1 MALLF
6 CHISSGNYQLFRR
19 GKGKQLY
26 VSFLTF
32 FSMEP
37 LNILRLGAPILLPCE
52 HG

>member
-26 VSFLTF
+26 VYSKGEGKQI
-32 FSMEP
+32 SY
-37 LNILRLGAPILLPCE
+37 R
-52 HG
+52 